1 MKFLKV
7 YTIMKFI
14 ILLSLVLF
22 FSACNLTESKED
34 IAAQKLAQKKA
45 FEEKVA
51 NTKEVQLKKIDAQ
64 KEQELAKI
72 NSQTTLA
79 TLEKEQL
86 LEKIKL
92 EAQAEKEKM
101 LLAQAKEK
109 ELFEAKLRDLERQD
123 AMEIKRYLLLILF
136 FLLII
141 VAYFVYLYFK
151 RRHDDKLRAY
161 QDNLDKYF
169 HQQENMTKM
178 RIAEKIIDT
187 VASGKLEKEQESAL
201 IKALSGNI
209 SPENEP
215 KLISDD
221 TAEDIQIINK
231 DK

>member
-1 MKFLKV
+1 
-7 YTIMKFI
+7 MKFI
-14 ILLSLVLF
+14 VFLSFILL
-22 FSACNLTESKED
+22 FSACNINESKEE
-34 IAAQKLAQKKA
+34 IAAKKLEAKKA
-45 FEEKVA
+45 FEEKIA
-51 NTKEVQLKKIDAQ
+51 DAKEVQLKKIDAQ

-79 TLEKEQL
+79 TLEKKQL

-92 EAQAEKEKM
+92 EAEAEKEKM

-109 ELFEAKLRDLERQD
+109 ELFQAKQRDLERQD

-136 FLLII
+136 LMLVII
-141 VAYFVYLYFK
+141 SFFIYHYFK
-151 RRHDDKLRAY
+151 RRHEDKLRAY

-187 VASGKLEKEQESAL
+187 VASGKLEKEQESEL

-209 SPENEP
+209 SPADEP
-215 KLISDD
+215 KLL
-221 TAEDIQIINK
+221 NK
-231 DK
+231 TTDNIV

>member
-1 MKFLKV
+1 
-7 YTIMKFI
+7 MKFI
-14 ILLSLVLF
+14 ILLSFALL

-34 IAAQKLAQKKA
+34 IAAKKLEQKKA
-45 FEEKVA
+45 FEEKIA
-51 NTKEVQLKKIDAQ
+51 ESKEVQLKRIDAQ

-92 EAQAEKEKM
+92 EAEAEKEKM
-101 LLAQAKEK
+101 LLTQAKEK
-109 ELFEAKLRDLERQD
+109 EAFEAKLRDLERQD

-136 FLLII
+136 LLLVIGS
-141 VAYFVYLYFK
+141 YFIYLYFK
-151 RRHDDKLRAY
+151 RRHDDKLKAY

-187 VASGKLEKEQESAL
+187 VASGNLDKHQETEL
-201 IKALSGNI
+201 IKALGGINNTPQETRS
-209 SPENEP
+209 
-215 KLISDD
+215 KLLEEGV
-221 TAEDIQIINK
+221 EDIEMIE
-231 DK
+231 DKKH

>member
-1 MKFLKV
+1 
-7 YTIMKFI
+7 MKFI
-14 ILLSLVLF
+14 IFLSFILF

-34 IAAQKLAQKKA
+34 IAAKKLEQKKA

-51 NTKEVQLKKIDAQ
+51 DTKEVQLKKIDAQ
-64 KEQELAKI
+64 KEQELARI

-109 ELFEAKLRDLERQD
+109 EMFEAKLRDLERQD

-136 FLLII
+136 ILLVI
-141 VAYFVYLYFK
+141 ASYFIYLYFK
-151 RRHDDKLRAY
+151 RRHDDKLKAY

-187 VASGKLEKEQESAL
+187 VASGKLAKEQESEL

-209 SPENEP
+209 SPADEP
-215 KLISDD
+215 KLLNE
-221 TAEDIQIINK
+221 TNK
-231 DK
+231 NIELIEEKNSH

>member
-1 MKFLKV
+1 
-7 YTIMKFI
+7 MKFI
-14 ILLSLVLF
+14 ILLSFILL

-34 IAAQKLAQKKA
+34 IAAKKVEEKKA
-45 FEEKVA
+45 FEEKIA
-51 NTKEVQLKKIDAQ
+51 DAKEVQLKKIDAQ
-64 KEQELAKI
+64 KEQELARI

-92 EAQAEKEKM
+92 EAQAEKE
-101 LLAQAKEK
+101 A
-109 ELFEAKLRDLERQD
+109 FEAKLRELERQD
-123 AMEIKRYLLLILF
+123 AMELKRYLLLILF
-136 FLLII
+136 LLLVII
-141 VAYFVYLYFK
+141 SYFVYLYFK

-187 VASGKLEKEQESAL
+187 VASGKLEKEQESEL

-209 SPENEP
+209 APQEEP
-215 KLISDD
+215 KLLSDND
-221 TAEDIQIINK
+221 SQDIEIID
-231 DK
+231 DKK

>member
-1 MKFLKV
+1 MKF
-7 YTIMKFI
+7 TIFLF
-14 ILLSLVLF
+14 LLLF
-22 FSACNLTESKED
+22 FSACNFTESKEEL
-34 IAAQKLAQKKA
+34 AAKQLAQKKA
-45 FEEKVA
+45 FEAKIA
-51 NTKEVQLKKIDAQ
+51 DTKEVQLKQIDAQ

-72 NSQTTLA
+72 NAQTTLA
-79 TLEKEQL
+79 KMEKAQL

-92 EAQAEKEKM
+92 EAAAQKEKM

-109 ELFEAKLRDLERQD
+109 EAFEAKLRDLERQD

-136 FLLII
+136 LLLVIS
-141 VAYFVYLYFK
+141 AYFVYLYFK

-187 VASGKLEKEQESAL
+187 VASGKLGKEQESEL

-209 SPENEP
+209 SPTNEP
-215 KLISDD
+215 KLLSDETTQD
-221 TAEDIQIINK
+221 AQIIDQEK
-231 DK
+231 

>member
-1 MKFLKV
+1 
-7 YTIMKFI
+7 MKFI
-14 ILLSLVLF
+14 IFLSFILF

-34 IAAQKLAQKKA
+34 IAAKKLEQKKA

-92 EAQAEKEKM
+92 EAAAEKEKM
-101 LLAQAKEK
+101 LLVQAKEK
-109 ELFEAKLRDLERQD
+109 EAFEAKLRDLERQD

-136 FLLII
+136 LILII
-141 VAYFVYLYFK
+141 ASFFIYHYFK
-151 RRHDDKLRAY
+151 RRHDDKLKAY

-187 VASGKLEKEQESAL
+187 VASGKLEKEQEREL

-209 SPENEP
+209 SPADDP
-215 KLISDD
+215 KLLSDETTQD
-221 TAEDIQIINK
+221 VQIIDE